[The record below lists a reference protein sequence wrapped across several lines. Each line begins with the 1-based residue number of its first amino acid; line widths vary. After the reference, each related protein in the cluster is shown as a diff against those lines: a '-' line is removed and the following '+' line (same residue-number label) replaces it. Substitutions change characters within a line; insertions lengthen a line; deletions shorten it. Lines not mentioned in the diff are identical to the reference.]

1 MTTLWETQ
9 TLDDLQAEEARKHNA
24 MIRERYRLLQNAE
37 EAQLEKTF
45 AEAEQQKR
53 AEQFTAPAAP
63 VEPVVPAVPEA
74 PAAPVV
80 KTQERAVPLT
90 AQQKDLFTADT
101 FRRVVSGAAEAQAAV
116 QTPVQAPA
124 FRPVYVPGEAKEQV
138 KAVEK
143 SAGKLLAYQCFERRN
158 CRGGG
163 VCGAADCFNRREH
176 PHLKRKGRRAYDAG
190 REKSGAC
197 GAKQRA
203 CKPHRK
209 SYQRRNHRRM
219 GASQRLDEIKEIRY
233 KIK

>member
-53 AEQFTAPAAP
+53 AEQFNAPAAP
-63 VEPVVPAVPEA
+63 VEPVVPAMPEA

-116 QTPVQAPA
+116 QTPVQSPA

-143 SAGKLLAYQCFERRN
+143 SAEKALESYSLTNAAKAVIAAVAAFVVLLIALI
-158 CRGGG
+158 G
-163 VCGAADCFNRREH
+163 VNTRILNAKGAELTMLEEKKAELVEQSRELANRI
-176 PHLKRKGRRAYDAG
+176 
-190 REKSGAC
+190 EKATSEETIAAWAQANGWT
-197 GAKQRA
+197 K
-203 CKPHRK
+203 
-209 SYQRRNHRRM
+209 
-219 GASQRLDEIKEIRY
+219 
-233 KIK
+233 

>member
-45 AEAEQQKR
+45 AEAERQKR

-63 VEPVVPAVPEA
+63 VAPVVPAVSEA

-143 SAGKLLAYQCFERRN
+143 SAEKALESYSLTNAAKAVIAAVAAFVVLLIALI
-158 CRGGG
+158 G
-163 VCGAADCFNRREH
+163 VNTRILNAKGAELTMLEEKKAELVEQSRELANRI
-176 PHLKRKGRRAYDAG
+176 
-190 REKSGAC
+190 EKATSEETIAAWAQANGWT
-197 GAKQRA
+197 K
-203 CKPHRK
+203 
-209 SYQRRNHRRM
+209 
-219 GASQRLDEIKEIRY
+219 
-233 KIK
+233 

>member
-45 AEAEQQKR
+45 AEAERQKR

-63 VEPVVPAVPEA
+63 VEPVVPAASEA
-74 PAAPVV
+74 PAATVV

-143 SAGKLLAYQCFERRN
+143 SAEKALESYSLTNAAKAVIAAVAAFVVLLIALI
-158 CRGGG
+158 G
-163 VCGAADCFNRREH
+163 VNTRILNAKGAELTMLEEKKAELVEQSRELANRI
-176 PHLKRKGRRAYDAG
+176 
-190 REKSGAC
+190 EKATSEETIAAWAQASGWT
-197 GAKQRA
+197 K
-203 CKPHRK
+203 
-209 SYQRRNHRRM
+209 
-219 GASQRLDEIKEIRY
+219 
-233 KIK
+233 

>member
-9 TLDDLQAEEARKHNA
+9 TLDDLQAEEARRHNA

-45 AEAEQQKR
+45 AEAERQKR

-63 VEPVVPAVPEA
+63 VAPVAPAVSEA

-124 FRPVYVPGEAKEQV
+124 FRPVYVPGEAKELV

-143 SAGKLLAYQCFERRN
+143 SAEKAAESYSLTNAAKAVIAAVAAFVVLLIALI
-158 CRGGG
+158 G
-163 VCGAADCFNRREH
+163 VNTRILNAKGAELTMLEEKKAELVEQSRELANRIENATSEETIAAWAQANGWT
-176 PHLKRKGRRAYDAG
+176 K
-190 REKSGAC
+190 
-197 GAKQRA
+197 
-203 CKPHRK
+203 
-209 SYQRRNHRRM
+209 
-219 GASQRLDEIKEIRY
+219 
-233 KIK
+233 

>member
-63 VEPVVPAVPEA
+63 VEPVVPAMPEA

-143 SAGKLLAYQCFERRN
+143 SAEKALESYSLTNAAKAVIAAVAAFVVLLIALI
-158 CRGGG
+158 G
-163 VCGAADCFNRREH
+163 VNTRILNAKGAELTMLEEKKAELVEQSRELANR
-176 PHLKRKGRRAYDAG
+176 L
-190 REKSGAC
+190 EKATSEETIAAWAQANGWT
-197 GAKQRA
+197 K
-203 CKPHRK
+203 
-209 SYQRRNHRRM
+209 
-219 GASQRLDEIKEIRY
+219 
-233 KIK
+233 

>member
-143 SAGKLLAYQCFERRN
+143 SAEKALESYSLTNAAKAMIAAVAAFVVLLIALI
-158 CRGGG
+158 G
-163 VCGAADCFNRREH
+163 VNTRILNAKGAELTMLEEKKAELVEQSRELANRI
-176 PHLKRKGRRAYDAG
+176 
-190 REKSGAC
+190 EKATSEETIAAWAQANGWT
-197 GAKQRA
+197 K
-203 CKPHRK
+203 
-209 SYQRRNHRRM
+209 
-219 GASQRLDEIKEIRY
+219 
-233 KIK
+233 

>member
-1 MTTLWETQ
+1 MTTLWKTQ

-63 VEPVVPAVPEA
+63 VEPVVPAAPEA

-143 SAGKLLAYQCFERRN
+143 SAEKALESYSLTNAAKAVIAAVAAFVVLLIALI
-158 CRGGG
+158 G
-163 VCGAADCFNRREH
+163 VNTRILNAKGAELTMLEEKKAELVEQSRELANRI
-176 PHLKRKGRRAYDAG
+176 
-190 REKSGAC
+190 EKATSEETIAAWAQANGWT
-197 GAKQRA
+197 K
-203 CKPHRK
+203 
-209 SYQRRNHRRM
+209 
-219 GASQRLDEIKEIRY
+219 
-233 KIK
+233 

>member
-53 AEQFTAPAAP
+53 AERFNAPAAP
-63 VEPVVPAVPEA
+63 VEPVVPAMPEA

-143 SAGKLLAYQCFERRN
+143 SAEKALESYSLTNAAKAVIAAVAAFVVLLIALI
-158 CRGGG
+158 G
-163 VCGAADCFNRREH
+163 VNTRILNAKGAELTMLEEKKAELVEQSRELANRI
-176 PHLKRKGRRAYDAG
+176 
-190 REKSGAC
+190 EKATSEETIAAWAQANGWT
-197 GAKQRA
+197 K
-203 CKPHRK
+203 
-209 SYQRRNHRRM
+209 
-219 GASQRLDEIKEIRY
+219 
-233 KIK
+233 

>member
-63 VEPVVPAVPEA
+63 VEPVVPAMPEA

-143 SAGKLLAYQCFERRN
+143 SAEKALESYSLTNAAKAVIAAVAAFVVLLIALI
-158 CRGGG
+158 G
-163 VCGAADCFNRREH
+163 VNTRILNAKGAELTMLEEKKAELVEQSRELANRI
-176 PHLKRKGRRAYDAG
+176 
-190 REKSGAC
+190 EKATSEETIAAWAQANGWT
-197 GAKQRA
+197 K
-203 CKPHRK
+203 
-209 SYQRRNHRRM
+209 
-219 GASQRLDEIKEIRY
+219 
-233 KIK
+233 

>member
-9 TLDDLQAEEARKHNA
+9 TLDDLQAEEARRHNA

-63 VEPVVPAVPEA
+63 VEPVVPAASEA

-124 FRPVYVPGEAKEQV
+124 FRPVYVPGEVKEQV

-143 SAGKLLAYQCFERRN
+143 SAEKASESYSLTNAAKAVIAAVAAFVVLLIALI
-158 CRGGG
+158 G
-163 VCGAADCFNRREH
+163 VNTRILNAKGAELTMLEEKKAELVEQSRELANRI
-176 PHLKRKGRRAYDAG
+176 
-190 REKSGAC
+190 EKATSEETIAAWAQANGWT
-197 GAKQRA
+197 K
-203 CKPHRK
+203 
-209 SYQRRNHRRM
+209 
-219 GASQRLDEIKEIRY
+219 
-233 KIK
+233 

>member
-63 VEPVVPAVPEA
+63 VAPVVPAMPEA

-101 FRRVVSGAAEAQAAV
+101 FRRVVSGAAECAGSGPSTNSGRASSSSASSRSC
-116 QTPVQAPA
+116 TPWASSRISRSRA
-124 FRPVYVPGEAKEQV
+124 FRGRVRFC
-138 KAVEK
+138 K
-143 SAGKLLAYQCFERRN
+143 SASIRSRRGKSHVSHSSPASA
-158 CRGGG
+158 G
-163 VCGAADCFNRREH
+163 VSSVRSGNS
-176 PHLKRKGRRAYDAG
+176 
-190 REKSGAC
+190 SGASLLSRSRFAS
-197 GAKQRA
+197 GQEAD
-203 CKPHRK
+203 
-209 SYQRRNHRRM
+209 SVTSRNVP
-219 GASQRLDEIKEIRY
+219 
-233 KIK
+233 

>member
-53 AEQFTAPAAP
+53 AEQFNAPAAP
-63 VEPVVPAVPEA
+63 VAPVVPAVPEA

-143 SAGKLLAYQCFERRN
+143 SAEKALESYSLTNAAKAVIAAVAAFVVLLIALI
-158 CRGGG
+158 G
-163 VCGAADCFNRREH
+163 VNTRILNAKGAELTMLEEKKAELVEQSRELANRI
-176 PHLKRKGRRAYDAG
+176 
-190 REKSGAC
+190 EKATSEETIAAWAQANGWT
-197 GAKQRA
+197 K
-203 CKPHRK
+203 
-209 SYQRRNHRRM
+209 
-219 GASQRLDEIKEIRY
+219 
-233 KIK
+233 

>member
-63 VEPVVPAVPEA
+63 VAPVVPAAPEA
-74 PAAPVV
+74 PVAPVV

-143 SAGKLLAYQCFERRN
+143 SAEKALESYSLTNAAKAVIAAVAAFVVLLIALI
-158 CRGGG
+158 G
-163 VCGAADCFNRREH
+163 VNTRILNAKGAELTMLEEKKAELVEQSRELANRI
-176 PHLKRKGRRAYDAG
+176 
-190 REKSGAC
+190 EKATSEETIAAWAQANGWT
-197 GAKQRA
+197 K
-203 CKPHRK
+203 
-209 SYQRRNHRRM
+209 
-219 GASQRLDEIKEIRY
+219 
-233 KIK
+233 

>member
-63 VEPVVPAVPEA
+63 VEAVVPAMPEA

-143 SAGKLLAYQCFERRN
+143 SAEKALESYSLTNAAKAVIAAVAAFVVLLIALI
-158 CRGGG
+158 G
-163 VCGAADCFNRREH
+163 VNTRILNAKGAELTMLEEKKAELVEQSRELANRI
-176 PHLKRKGRRAYDAG
+176 
-190 REKSGAC
+190 EKATSEETIAAWAQANGWT
-197 GAKQRA
+197 K
-203 CKPHRK
+203 
-209 SYQRRNHRRM
+209 
-219 GASQRLDEIKEIRY
+219 
-233 KIK
+233 

>member
-45 AEAEQQKR
+45 AEAELQKR

-63 VEPVVPAVPEA
+63 VEPVVPAAPEA

-116 QTPVQAPA
+116 QTPVQSPA

-143 SAGKLLAYQCFERRN
+143 SAEKALESYSLTNAAKAVIAAVAAFVVLLIALI
-158 CRGGG
+158 G
-163 VCGAADCFNRREH
+163 VNTRILNAKGAELTMLEEKKAELVEQSRELANRI
-176 PHLKRKGRRAYDAG
+176 
-190 REKSGAC
+190 EKATSEETIAAWAQANGWT
-197 GAKQRA
+197 K
-203 CKPHRK
+203 
-209 SYQRRNHRRM
+209 
-219 GASQRLDEIKEIRY
+219 
-233 KIK
+233 

>member
-124 FRPVYVPGEAKEQV
+124 FRPEYVPGEAKEQV

-143 SAGKLLAYQCFERRN
+143 SAEKALESYSLTNAAKAVIAAVAAFVVLLIALIGVNTRILNAKGAELTMLEEKKAELVEQSRELANRIERATSEETI
-158 CRGGG
+158 
-163 VCGAADCFNRREH
+163 AAWAQANGWT
-176 PHLKRKGRRAYDAG
+176 K
-190 REKSGAC
+190 
-197 GAKQRA
+197 
-203 CKPHRK
+203 
-209 SYQRRNHRRM
+209 
-219 GASQRLDEIKEIRY
+219 
-233 KIK
+233 

>member
-63 VEPVVPAVPEA
+63 VAPVVPAAPEA
-74 PAAPVV
+74 PAAPVA

-143 SAGKLLAYQCFERRN
+143 SAEKALESYSLTNAAKAVIAAVAAFVVLLIALI
-158 CRGGG
+158 G
-163 VCGAADCFNRREH
+163 VNTRILNAKGAELTMLEEKKAELVEQSRELANRI
-176 PHLKRKGRRAYDAG
+176 
-190 REKSGAC
+190 EKATSEETIAAWAQANGWT
-197 GAKQRA
+197 K
-203 CKPHRK
+203 
-209 SYQRRNHRRM
+209 
-219 GASQRLDEIKEIRY
+219 
-233 KIK
+233 

>member
-63 VEPVVPAVPEA
+63 V
-74 PAAPVV
+74 V

-116 QTPVQAPA
+116 QTPVQSPA

-143 SAGKLLAYQCFERRN
+143 SAEKALESYSLTNAAKAVIAAVAAFVVLLIALI
-158 CRGGG
+158 G
-163 VCGAADCFNRREH
+163 VNTRILNAKGAELTMLEEKKAELVEQSRELANRI
-176 PHLKRKGRRAYDAG
+176 
-190 REKSGAC
+190 EKATSEETIAAWAQANGWT
-197 GAKQRA
+197 K
-203 CKPHRK
+203 
-209 SYQRRNHRRM
+209 
-219 GASQRLDEIKEIRY
+219 
-233 KIK
+233 

>member
-45 AEAEQQKR
+45 AEAELQKR

-63 VEPVVPAVPEA
+63 VEPVVPAAPEA

-143 SAGKLLAYQCFERRN
+143 SAEKALESYSLTNAAKAVIAAVAAFVVLLIALI
-158 CRGGG
+158 G
-163 VCGAADCFNRREH
+163 VNTRILNAKGAELTMLEEKKAELVEQSRELANRI
-176 PHLKRKGRRAYDAG
+176 
-190 REKSGAC
+190 EKATSEETIAAWAQANGWT
-197 GAKQRA
+197 K
-203 CKPHRK
+203 
-209 SYQRRNHRRM
+209 
-219 GASQRLDEIKEIRY
+219 
-233 KIK
+233 

>member
-45 AEAEQQKR
+45 AEAELQKR

-63 VEPVVPAVPEA
+63 VAPVASAAPEA

-143 SAGKLLAYQCFERRN
+143 SAEKALESYSLTNAAKAVIAAVAAFVVLLIALI
-158 CRGGG
+158 G
-163 VCGAADCFNRREH
+163 VNTRILNAKGAELTMLEEKKAELVEQSRELANRI
-176 PHLKRKGRRAYDAG
+176 
-190 REKSGAC
+190 EKATSEETIAAWAQANGWT
-197 GAKQRA
+197 K
-203 CKPHRK
+203 
-209 SYQRRNHRRM
+209 
-219 GASQRLDEIKEIRY
+219 
-233 KIK
+233 

>member
-45 AEAEQQKR
+45 AEAELQKR

-63 VEPVVPAVPEA
+63 VAPVVPAMPEA

-138 KAVEK
+138 KAVER
-143 SAGKLLAYQCFERRN
+143 SAEKALESYSLTNAAKAVIAAVAAFVVLLIALI
-158 CRGGG
+158 G
-163 VCGAADCFNRREH
+163 VNTRILNAKVAELTMLEEKKAELVEQSRELANRIEKATSEETIAAWAQANGWT
-176 PHLKRKGRRAYDAG
+176 K
-190 REKSGAC
+190 
-197 GAKQRA
+197 
-203 CKPHRK
+203 
-209 SYQRRNHRRM
+209 
-219 GASQRLDEIKEIRY
+219 
-233 KIK
+233 

>member
-124 FRPVYVPGEAKEQV
+124 FRPEYVPGEAKEQV

-143 SAGKLLAYQCFERRN
+143 SAEKALESYSLTNAAKAVIAAVAAFVVLLIALI
-158 CRGGG
+158 G
-163 VCGAADCFNRREH
+163 VNTRILNAKGAELTMLEEKKAELVEQSRELANRI
-176 PHLKRKGRRAYDAG
+176 
-190 REKSGAC
+190 EKATSEETIAAWAQANGWT
-197 GAKQRA
+197 K
-203 CKPHRK
+203 
-209 SYQRRNHRRM
+209 
-219 GASQRLDEIKEIRY
+219 
-233 KIK
+233 

>member
-63 VEPVVPAVPEA
+63 VAPVVPAAPE
-74 PAAPVV
+74 
-80 KTQERAVPLT
+80 TQERAVPLT

-143 SAGKLLAYQCFERRN
+143 SAEKALESYSLTNAAKAVIAAVAAFVVLLIALI
-158 CRGGG
+158 G
-163 VCGAADCFNRREH
+163 VNTRILNAKGAELTMLEEKKAELVEQSRELANRI
-176 PHLKRKGRRAYDAG
+176 
-190 REKSGAC
+190 EKATSEETIAAWAQANGWT
-197 GAKQRA
+197 K
-203 CKPHRK
+203 
-209 SYQRRNHRRM
+209 
-219 GASQRLDEIKEIRY
+219 
-233 KIK
+233 

>member
-63 VEPVVPAVPEA
+63 VAPVVPAAPEA

-124 FRPVYVPGEAKEQV
+124 FRPEYVPGEAKEQV

-143 SAGKLLAYQCFERRN
+143 SAEKALESYSLTNAAKAVIAAVAAFVVLLIALI
-158 CRGGG
+158 G
-163 VCGAADCFNRREH
+163 VNTRILNAKGAELTMLEEKKAELVEQSRELANRI
-176 PHLKRKGRRAYDAG
+176 
-190 REKSGAC
+190 EKATSEETIAAWAQANGWT
-197 GAKQRA
+197 K
-203 CKPHRK
+203 
-209 SYQRRNHRRM
+209 
-219 GASQRLDEIKEIRY
+219 
-233 KIK
+233 

>member
-9 TLDDLQAEEARKHNA
+9 TLDDLQAEEARRHNA

-45 AEAEQQKR
+45 AEAERQKR

-63 VEPVVPAVPEA
+63 VAPVAPAVPEA

-124 FRPVYVPGEAKEQV
+124 FRPVYVSGEAKEQV

-143 SAGKLLAYQCFERRN
+143 SAEKAAESYSLTNAAKAVIAAVAAFVVLLIALI
-158 CRGGG
+158 G
-163 VCGAADCFNRREH
+163 VNTRILNAKGAELTMLEEKKAELVEQSRELANRI
-176 PHLKRKGRRAYDAG
+176 
-190 REKSGAC
+190 EKATSEETIAAWAQANGWT
-197 GAKQRA
+197 K
-203 CKPHRK
+203 
-209 SYQRRNHRRM
+209 
-219 GASQRLDEIKEIRY
+219 
-233 KIK
+233 

>member
-63 VEPVVPAVPEA
+63 VAPVVPAVPEA

-143 SAGKLLAYQCFERRN
+143 SAEKALESYSLTNAAKAVIAAVAAFVVLLIALI
-158 CRGGG
+158 G
-163 VCGAADCFNRREH
+163 VNTRILNAKGAELTMLEEKKAELVEQSRELANRIENATSEETIAAWAQANGWT
-176 PHLKRKGRRAYDAG
+176 K
-190 REKSGAC
+190 
-197 GAKQRA
+197 
-203 CKPHRK
+203 
-209 SYQRRNHRRM
+209 
-219 GASQRLDEIKEIRY
+219 
-233 KIK
+233 

>member
-63 VEPVVPAVPEA
+63 VEPVVPAMPEA

-124 FRPVYVPGEAKEQV
+124 FSPVYVPGEAKEQV

-143 SAGKLLAYQCFERRN
+143 SAEKALESYSLTNAAKAVIAAVAAFVVLLIALI
-158 CRGGG
+158 G
-163 VCGAADCFNRREH
+163 VNTRILNAKGAELTMLEEKKAELVEQSRELANRI
-176 PHLKRKGRRAYDAG
+176 
-190 REKSGAC
+190 EKATSEETIAAWAQANGWT
-197 GAKQRA
+197 K
-203 CKPHRK
+203 
-209 SYQRRNHRRM
+209 
-219 GASQRLDEIKEIRY
+219 
-233 KIK
+233 

>member
-53 AEQFTAPAAP
+53 AEQLTAPAAP
-63 VEPVVPAVPEA
+63 VEPVVPAMPEA

-143 SAGKLLAYQCFERRN
+143 SAEKALESYSLTNAAKAVIAAVAAFVVLLIALI
-158 CRGGG
+158 G
-163 VCGAADCFNRREH
+163 VNTRILNAKGAELTMLEEKKAELVEQSRELANRI
-176 PHLKRKGRRAYDAG
+176 
-190 REKSGAC
+190 EKATSEETIAAWAQANGWT
-197 GAKQRA
+197 K
-203 CKPHRK
+203 
-209 SYQRRNHRRM
+209 
-219 GASQRLDEIKEIRY
+219 
-233 KIK
+233 

>member
-116 QTPVQAPA
+116 QAPVQAPA

-143 SAGKLLAYQCFERRN
+143 SAEKALESYSLTNAAKAVIAAVAAFVVLLIALI
-158 CRGGG
+158 G
-163 VCGAADCFNRREH
+163 VNTRILNAKGAELTMLEEKKAELVEQSRELANRI
-176 PHLKRKGRRAYDAG
+176 
-190 REKSGAC
+190 EKATSEETIAAWAQANGWT
-197 GAKQRA
+197 K
-203 CKPHRK
+203 
-209 SYQRRNHRRM
+209 
-219 GASQRLDEIKEIRY
+219 
-233 KIK
+233 

>member
-63 VEPVVPAVPEA
+63 VAPVVPAVPEA

-116 QTPVQAPA
+116 HTPVQAPA

-143 SAGKLLAYQCFERRN
+143 SAEKALESYSLTNAAKAVIAAVAAFVVLLIALI
-158 CRGGG
+158 G
-163 VCGAADCFNRREH
+163 VNTRILNAKGAELTMLEEKKAELVEQSRELANRI
-176 PHLKRKGRRAYDAG
+176 
-190 REKSGAC
+190 EKATSEETIAAWAQANGWT
-197 GAKQRA
+197 K
-203 CKPHRK
+203 
-209 SYQRRNHRRM
+209 
-219 GASQRLDEIKEIRY
+219 
-233 KIK
+233 

>member
-63 VEPVVPAVPEA
+63 VAPVVPAVSEA

-116 QTPVQAPA
+116 QMPVQAPA

-143 SAGKLLAYQCFERRN
+143 SAEKALESYSLTNAAKAVIAAVAAFVVLLIALI
-158 CRGGG
+158 G
-163 VCGAADCFNRREH
+163 VNTRILNAKGAELTMLEEKKAELVEQSRELANRI
-176 PHLKRKGRRAYDAG
+176 
-190 REKSGAC
+190 EKATSEETIAAWAQANGWT
-197 GAKQRA
+197 K
-203 CKPHRK
+203 
-209 SYQRRNHRRM
+209 
-219 GASQRLDEIKEIRY
+219 
-233 KIK
+233 

>member
-63 VEPVVPAVPEA
+63 VAPVVPAVPEA

-143 SAGKLLAYQCFERRN
+143 SAEKALESYSLTNAAKAVIAAVAVFVVLLIALI
-158 CRGGG
+158 G
-163 VCGAADCFNRREH
+163 VNTRILNAKGAELTMLEEKKAELVEQSRELANRI
-176 PHLKRKGRRAYDAG
+176 
-190 REKSGAC
+190 EKATSEETIAAWAQANGWT
-197 GAKQRA
+197 K
-203 CKPHRK
+203 
-209 SYQRRNHRRM
+209 
-219 GASQRLDEIKEIRY
+219 
-233 KIK
+233 

>member
-63 VEPVVPAVPEA
+63 VEPVVPAVPEV

-143 SAGKLLAYQCFERRN
+143 SAEKALESYSLTNAAKAVIAAVAAFVVLLIALI
-158 CRGGG
+158 G
-163 VCGAADCFNRREH
+163 VNTRILNAKGAELTMLEEKKAELVEQSRELANRI
-176 PHLKRKGRRAYDAG
+176 
-190 REKSGAC
+190 EKATSEETIAAWAQANGWT
-197 GAKQRA
+197 K
-203 CKPHRK
+203 
-209 SYQRRNHRRM
+209 
-219 GASQRLDEIKEIRY
+219 
-233 KIK
+233 

>member
-63 VEPVVPAVPEA
+63 VAPVVPAAPEA
-74 PAAPVV
+74 PAALVV

-143 SAGKLLAYQCFERRN
+143 SAEKALESYSLTNAAKAVIAAVAAFVVLLIALI
-158 CRGGG
+158 G
-163 VCGAADCFNRREH
+163 VNTRILNAKGAELTMLEEKKAELVEQSRELANRI
-176 PHLKRKGRRAYDAG
+176 
-190 REKSGAC
+190 EKATSEETIAAWAQANGWT
-197 GAKQRA
+197 K
-203 CKPHRK
+203 
-209 SYQRRNHRRM
+209 
-219 GASQRLDEIKEIRY
+219 
-233 KIK
+233 

>member
-45 AEAEQQKR
+45 AEAELQKR

-63 VEPVVPAVPEA
+63 VAPVAPAAPEV

-124 FRPVYVPGEAKEQV
+124 FRPVYVPDEAKEQV

-143 SAGKLLAYQCFERRN
+143 SAEKALESYSLTNAAKAVIAAVAAFVVLLIALI
-158 CRGGG
+158 G
-163 VCGAADCFNRREH
+163 VNTRILNAKGAELTMLEEKKAELVEQSRELANRI
-176 PHLKRKGRRAYDAG
+176 
-190 REKSGAC
+190 EKATSEETIAAWAQANGWT
-197 GAKQRA
+197 K
-203 CKPHRK
+203 
-209 SYQRRNHRRM
+209 
-219 GASQRLDEIKEIRY
+219 
-233 KIK
+233 

>member
-116 QTPVQAPA
+116 QTLVQEPA

-143 SAGKLLAYQCFERRN
+143 SAEKALESYSLTNAAKAVIAAVAAFVVLLIALI
-158 CRGGG
+158 G
-163 VCGAADCFNRREH
+163 VNTRILNAKGAELTMLEEKKAELVEQSRELANRI
-176 PHLKRKGRRAYDAG
+176 
-190 REKSGAC
+190 EKATSEETIAAWAQANGWT
-197 GAKQRA
+197 K
-203 CKPHRK
+203 
-209 SYQRRNHRRM
+209 
-219 GASQRLDEIKEIRY
+219 
-233 KIK
+233 

>member
-63 VEPVVPAVPEA
+63 VAPVVPAMPEV

-124 FRPVYVPGEAKEQV
+124 FRPVYVQGEAKEQV

-143 SAGKLLAYQCFERRN
+143 SAEKALESYSLTNAAKAVIAAVAAFVVLLIALI
-158 CRGGG
+158 G
-163 VCGAADCFNRREH
+163 VNTRILNAKGAELTMLEEKKAELVEQSRELANRI
-176 PHLKRKGRRAYDAG
+176 
-190 REKSGAC
+190 EKATSEETIAAWAQANGWT
-197 GAKQRA
+197 K
-203 CKPHRK
+203 
-209 SYQRRNHRRM
+209 
-219 GASQRLDEIKEIRY
+219 
-233 KIK
+233 

>member
-63 VEPVVPAVPEA
+63 VAPVVPAVSEA

-143 SAGKLLAYQCFERRN
+143 SAEKALESYSLTNAAKAVIAAVAAFVVLLIALI
-158 CRGGG
+158 G
-163 VCGAADCFNRREH
+163 VNTRILNAKGAELTMLEEKKAELVEQSRELANRI
-176 PHLKRKGRRAYDAG
+176 
-190 REKSGAC
+190 EKATSEETIAAWAQANGWT
-197 GAKQRA
+197 K
-203 CKPHRK
+203 
-209 SYQRRNHRRM
+209 
-219 GASQRLDEIKEIRY
+219 
-233 KIK
+233 

>member
-53 AEQFTAPAAP
+53 AEQFNAPAAP
-63 VEPVVPAVPEA
+63 VEPVVPAMPEA

-116 QTPVQAPA
+116 QTPVRAPA

-143 SAGKLLAYQCFERRN
+143 SAEKALESYSLTNAAKAVIAAVAAFVVLLIALI
-158 CRGGG
+158 G
-163 VCGAADCFNRREH
+163 VNTRILNAKGAELTMLEEKKAELVEQSRELANRI
-176 PHLKRKGRRAYDAG
+176 
-190 REKSGAC
+190 EKATSEETIAAWAQANGWT
-197 GAKQRA
+197 K
-203 CKPHRK
+203 
-209 SYQRRNHRRM
+209 
-219 GASQRLDEIKEIRY
+219 
-233 KIK
+233 